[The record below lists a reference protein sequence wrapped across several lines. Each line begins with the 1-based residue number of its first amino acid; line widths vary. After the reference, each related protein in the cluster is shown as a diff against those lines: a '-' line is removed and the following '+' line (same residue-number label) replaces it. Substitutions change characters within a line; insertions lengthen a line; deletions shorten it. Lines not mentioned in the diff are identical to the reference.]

1 MSRRAALVFATIGT
15 AVSAY
20 LTWIHYSGAF
30 AFCAGVGDCEVVQTS
45 RYSML
50 GPIPVAL
57 IGLAGMVLIFGVS
70 LGRLVSDDPRLDLA
84 LFALALM
91 ATAYV
96 AYLSY
101 VEVFVLGAI
110 CPWCVAVAVCSVAI
124 FALAARDVMS
134 ASS

>member
-1 MSRRAALVFATIGT
+1 
-15 AVSAY
+15 
-20 LTWIHYSGAF
+20 
-30 AFCAGVGDCEVVQTS
+30 
-45 RYSML
+45 ML

-57 IGLAGMVLIFGVS
+57 IGLAGMLLILGVS

-101 VEVFVLGAI
+101 IEVFVLFAI
-110 CPWCVAVAVCSVAI
+110 CPWCVVVAVCSVAI
-124 FALAARDVMS
+124 FALAARDLMR